1 MKTACL
7 PLLVLVLFL
16 SACGSSRTARN
27 TEKTDTRPDWL
38 KERPVVPG
46 EYIGIGMS
54 TKSYGADFREA
65 ARKNAL
71 ADMSSQIEVNIS
83 VNSLLHTI
91 STDTRYQQEYRSL
104 TKTTT
109 QLQLEGYELA
119 GTWENDT
126 EYWMYYRM
134 PVSVYQEGRQRR
146 IQAARE
152 QSLDLLRKGD
162 ELKRTGAVPAAVGY
176 YTRGLEALKPFM
188 NEPLQADYDGRQV
201 YLANELLKAINES
214 IRNLTCKV
222 DPVKIQ
228 VVTSRGVNVP
238 IRIEVRLNEGGF
250 PAVPGLPILAGFTK
264 GDGTLS
270 GTLVTN
276 ASGVCEL
283 RLTGLATAEPA
294 QEIVIRPD
302 IEKMM
307 VKDAASKIWYGMAD
321 TRQAQLVP
329 VQLTVLTPLVYLDT
343 KEFNLDQ
350 ALPNARMAPFIQ
362 QELSRSGIRFTTDPS
377 AADFLLSIQASTKA
391 LGEFNG
397 MYSAGLSAEIRLS
410 DVRTRQA
417 LTTQV
422 IADIR
427 GVQLNYNRAGEDAYF
442 KAESEIRRRV
452 VPALNKVLLGR

>member
-1 MKTACL
+1 MRISL
-7 PLLVLVLFL
+7 FYFLSLLLLVSCF
-16 SACGSSRTARN
+16 GSRKTKQ
-27 TEKTDTRPDWL
+27 TEKADLRPEWV

-54 TKSYGADFREA
+54 AKSYGSDFRES

-71 ADMSSQIEVNIS
+71 GDMSSQIEVNIS

-91 STDTRYQQEYRSL
+91 STDTRYQQEFRSL

-119 GTWENDT
+119 GAWESET

-134 PVSVYQEGRQRR
+134 PVSVYQESRRQR

-162 ELKRTGAVPAAVGY
+162 ELKRTGAVPAAMGY
-176 YTRGLEALKPFM
+176 YTRALEALKPFM
-188 NEPLQADYDGRQV
+188 NEPLQADYDGKQI
-201 YLANELLKAINES
+201 YLANEVLKAINEG
-214 IRNLTCKV
+214 IRNLSFKV
-222 DPVKIQ
+222 DPTKIQ

-238 IRIEVRLNEGGF
+238 IKIEVRFNEGGF
-250 PAVPGLPILAGFTK
+250 PAVSGLPLKVDFTK
-264 GDGTLS
+264 GDGVIS
-270 GTLVTN
+270 GTLTTN
-276 ASGVCEL
+276 PAGICEL
-283 RLTGLATAEPA
+283 RLTGLATAEAA
-294 QEIVIRPD
+294 QEIVVKPD

-307 VKDAASKIWYGMAD
+307 VKDAASKIWYSMAD
-321 TRQAQLVP
+321 TRQAPVVP
-329 VQLTVLTPLVYLDT
+329 IPLTVLTPLVFVDT

-350 ALPNARMAPFIQ
+350 VLPSPRMSSFIQ
-362 QELSRSGIRFTTDPS
+362 QELSRSGIRFTEDIS
-377 AADFLLSIQASTKA
+377 VADFILSIQASTKA

-397 MYSAGLSAEIRLS
+397 MFSSGLNAEIKLS
-410 DVRTRQA
+410 DIRTRQA
-417 LTTQV
+417 MTTQV

-427 GVQLNYNRAGEDAYF
+427 GVQLNYIRAGEDAYF